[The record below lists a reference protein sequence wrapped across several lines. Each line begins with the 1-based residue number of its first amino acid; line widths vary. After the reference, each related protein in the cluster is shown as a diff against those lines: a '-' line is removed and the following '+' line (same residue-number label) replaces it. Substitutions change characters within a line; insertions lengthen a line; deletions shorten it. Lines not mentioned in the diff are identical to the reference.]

1 MHWKLTTKNFLQ
13 RDRNLER
20 TLAIIK
26 PDAVGRNLAG
36 NILARLQSEGFV
48 VLGLKMIRLSQ
59 DDAKRFYAVHR
70 ERPFFD
76 SLTAYMASGP
86 IVPLLLQRDEAITT
100 LRDVMGATN
109 PAEAAPGTL
118 RQEFGVDVEKNSIHG
133 SDSPASAAQE
143 IPFFFSQVECHEVE
157 PR

>member
-1 MHWKLTTKNFLQ
+1 
-13 RDRNLER
+13 LER

-36 NILARLQSEGFV
+36 SIIARLQSEGFIL
-48 VLGLKMIRLSQ
+48 LGLKIIRLSQ

-86 IVPLLLQRDEAITT
+86 IIPLLLQRDEAIKT
-100 LRDVMGATN
+100 LRDVMGATD
-109 PAEAAPGTL
+109 PSQAAPGTL

-143 IPFFFSQVECHEVE
+143 IPFFFSQLACHEAE

>member
-1 MHWKLTTKNFLQ
+1 M
-13 RDRNLER
+13 ER

-36 NILARLQSEGFV
+36 SIIARLQSEGFV

-86 IVPLLLQRDEAITT
+86 IVPLLLQRDNAITT

-133 SDSPASAAQE
+133 SDSPASAEQE
-143 IPFFFSQVECHEVE
+143 IPFFFSQVECHAVA
-157 PR
+157 

>member
-1 MHWKLTTKNFLQ
+1 M
-13 RDRNLER
+13 ER

-36 NILARLQSEGFV
+36 SIVARLQSEGFV

-76 SLTAYMASGP
+76 SLTSYMTSGP
-86 IVPLLLQRDEAITT
+86 IMPLLLQRDDAIAT

-109 PAEAAPGTL
+109 PAEATPGTL

-143 IPFFFSQVECHEVE
+143 IPFFFSQMECHEVE
-157 PR
+157 

>member
-1 MHWKLTTKNFLQ
+1 
-13 RDRNLER
+13 LER

-36 NILARLQSEGFV
+36 NIIARLQSEGFV

-86 IVPLLLQRDEAITT
+86 IIPLLLQRDEAIKT
-100 LRDVMGATN
+100 LRDVMGATD
-109 PAEAAPGTL
+109 PSQAAPGTL

-143 IPFFFSQVECHEVE
+143 IPFFFSQLACHEAE

>member
-1 MHWKLTTKNFLQ
+1 M
-13 RDRNLER
+13 ER

-26 PDAVGRNLAG
+26 PDAVGRNLTG
-36 NILARLQSEGFV
+36 SIIARLQSEGFV

-76 SLTAYMASGP
+76 SLTSYMASGP
-86 IVPLLLQRDEAITT
+86 IVPLLLQRDAAIKT

-109 PAEAAPGTL
+109 PAQAAPGTL

-133 SDSPASAAQE
+133 SDSPTSAAQE
-143 IPFFFSQVECHEVE
+143 IPFFFSQLACHEVE
-157 PR
+157 QG

>member
-1 MHWKLTTKNFLQ
+1 M
-13 RDRNLER
+13 ER

-36 NILARLQSEGFV
+36 NVIARLQSEGFV

-76 SLTAYMASGP
+76 SLTSYMASGP
-86 IVPLLLQRDEAITT
+86 IMPLLLLRDEAITT
-100 LRDVMGATN
+100 LRDVMGATD
-109 PAEAAPGTL
+109 PSQAAPGTL

-143 IPFFFSQVECHEVE
+143 IPFFFSQMECHEVE
-157 PR
+157 

>member
-1 MHWKLTTKNFLQ
+1 M
-13 RDRNLER
+13 ER

-36 NILARLQSEGFV
+36 NIIARLQREGFV

-86 IVPLLLQRDEAITT
+86 IMPLLLQRDDAITT
-100 LRDVMGATN
+100 LRDVMGATD
-109 PAEAAPGTL
+109 PSQAAPGTL

-143 IPFFFSQVECHEVE
+143 IPFFFSQMECHEVKQ
-157 PR
+157 P

>member
-1 MHWKLTTKNFLQ
+1 M
-13 RDRNLER
+13 ER

-36 NILARLQSEGFV
+36 NILARLQKEGFV

-86 IVPLLLQRDEAITT
+86 IMPLLLQRDDAITT

-109 PAEAAPGTL
+109 PAEAATGTL

-143 IPFFFSQVECHEVE
+143 IPFFFSQMECHEVKQ
-157 PR
+157 P

>member
-1 MHWKLTTKNFLQ
+1 M
-13 RDRNLER
+13 ER

-36 NILARLQSEGFV
+36 SIIARLQSEGFV
-48 VLGLKMIRLSQ
+48 VLGLKMIRLGQ

-86 IVPLLLQRDEAITT
+86 IMPLLLQRDDAITT

-109 PAEAAPGTL
+109 PAQAAPGTL

-143 IPFFFSQVECHEVE
+143 IPFFFSQMECHEVE
-157 PR
+157 

>member
-1 MHWKLTTKNFLQ
+1 M
-13 RDRNLER
+13 ER

-36 NILARLQSEGFV
+36 SIIARLQSEGFV

-86 IVPLLLQRDEAITT
+86 IIPLLLQRDDAITT

-109 PAEAAPGTL
+109 PAQAAPGTL

-133 SDSPASAAQE
+133 SDSPASAVQE
-143 IPFFFSQVECHEVE
+143 IPFFFSQTECHEAE
-157 PR
+157 

>member
-1 MHWKLTTKNFLQ
+1 M
-13 RDRNLER
+13 ER

-86 IVPLLLQRDEAITT
+86 IIPLLLQRDEAIKA
-100 LRDVMGATN
+100 LRDVMGATD
-109 PAEAAPGTL
+109 PSQAAPGTL

-143 IPFFFSQVECHEVE
+143 IPFFFSQLECHEVE
-157 PR
+157 

>member
-1 MHWKLTTKNFLQ
+1 
-13 RDRNLER
+13 
-20 TLAIIK
+20 
-26 PDAVGRNLAG
+26 
-36 NILARLQSEGFV
+36 
-48 VLGLKMIRLSQ
+48 MIRLSQ

-86 IVPLLLQRDEAITT
+86 IIPLLLQRDEAIKT
-100 LRDVMGATN
+100 LRDVMGATDPN
-109 PAEAAPGTL
+109 QAAPGTL

-143 IPFFFSQVECHEVE
+143 IPFFFSQLECHEVE
-157 PR
+157 

>member
-1 MHWKLTTKNFLQ
+1 M
-13 RDRNLER
+13 ER

-36 NILARLQSEGFV
+36 SVIARLQSEGFV

-86 IVPLLLQRDEAITT
+86 IMPLLLQRDEAVKT
-100 LRDVMGATN
+100 LRDVMGATD
-109 PAEAAPGTL
+109 PRQAAPGTL
-118 RQEFGVDVEKNSIHG
+118 RQEFGVGVEKNSIHG

-143 IPFFFSQVECHEVE
+143 IPFFFSQLECHE
-157 PR
+157 PS

>member
-1 MHWKLTTKNFLQ
+1 M
-13 RDRNLER
+13 ER

-36 NILARLQSEGFV
+36 NIIARLQREGFV

-86 IVPLLLQRDEAITT
+86 IMPLLLLRDDAITT
-100 LRDVMGATN
+100 LRDVMGATD
-109 PAEAAPGTL
+109 PSQAAPGTL

-133 SDSPASAAQE
+133 SDSPGSAAQE
-143 IPFFFSQVECHEVE
+143 IPFFFSEMECHEVKQ
-157 PR
+157 P